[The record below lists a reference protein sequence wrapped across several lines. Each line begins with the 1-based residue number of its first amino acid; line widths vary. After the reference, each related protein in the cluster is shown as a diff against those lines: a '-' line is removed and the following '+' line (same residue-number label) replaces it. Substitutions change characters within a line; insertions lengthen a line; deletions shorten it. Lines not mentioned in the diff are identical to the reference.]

1 MSKQYLLSIDNGTQS
16 IRAIIFD
23 KNGLE
28 LAKSTIPITP
38 YFSTQAGWAEQDPIY
53 FWESVCKATNT
64 LWSQTKN
71 PKIRYQSS
79 FSDYPA
85 SHHCYVG

>member
-1 MSKQYLLSIDNGTQS
+1 MSEQYLLSIDNGTQS

-53 FWESVCKATNT
+53 FWESVCKATNALLT
-64 LWSQTKN
+64 QTKIEKSAKN
-71 PKIRYQSS
+71 LKI
-79 FSDYPA
+79 
-85 SHHCYVG
+85 